1 MIQDF
6 SYTSDGLFIM
16 LMPNTPRGEEAY
28 GAIVEASGGS
38 GKFLAC
44 HLPTIRYQLK
54 KAGLTLGVARK
65 EPPISDDELLASLI
79 DN

>member
-1 MIQDF
+1 MKDF

-16 LMPNTPRGEEAY
+16 LMPNTPRAEEAY
-28 GAIVEASGGS
+28 GAISEASGGT

-54 KAGLTLGVARK
+54 KAGFTLGAAKK
-65 EPPISDDELLASLI
+65 EPPISDDELLAILT
-79 DN
+79 D